1 MSVISQTSFLFDL
14 TVKYLFY
21 SSDKCSTLS
30 VELLVDAV
38 FSPYVPYLLDYPTLQ
53 QAFLTEQLQAMR
65 LVRIGFKVLSLQ
77 AMWLYL

>member
-14 TVKYLFY
+14 TVNSLFY

-38 FSPYVPYLLDYPTLQ
+38 FSPYVPYLLDYPRLQ
-53 QAFLTEQLQAMR
+53 QAFLTEQLQTMR

-77 AMWLYL
+77 ALWLYL

>member
-1 MSVISQTSFLFDL
+1 MSQTSFLFDL
-14 TVKYLFY
+14 TVNSLFD

-65 LVRIGFKVLSLQ
+65 LVRIAFKVLSLR
-77 AMWLYL
+77 AM